1 MQNTDSVDKAAQ
13 TQLLEVPVAVRPPL
27 SRTVTSTVGPGERS
41 EVLLQAKKNTIL
53 TSHGR
58 PPWYGA
64 DGNHLSDAFVIGIAG
79 EYSVV
84 FLVIHVPITPQAGLR
99 AARFAAQR
107 RPVPRD
113 SYRDYLTCFVARA

>member
-1 MQNTDSVDKAAQ
+1 MQNTDSVEKAAQ
-13 TQLLEVPVAVRPPL
+13 AHLLEVPVAVRPPL

-41 EVLLQAKKNTIL
+41 DVLLQAKKNTIL

-79 EYSVV
+79 EYCVDIPA
-84 FLVIHVPITPQAGLR
+84 IHVPILPQVGPR

-107 RPVPRD
+107 RPVPRG
-113 SYRDYLTCFVARA
+113 SYWVHLTARV